1 MHSINQQVTYFKQL
15 DGTVRFNYQAI
26 ANLPATLKDIA
37 MRSQEKFQEIATKL
51 EWGNLQ
57 REAAMAIR
65 ELEFTLTQ
73 LEISI
78 DEFMNAMQYVM
89 IGRVPVNLI
98 SPTILQDMLKNVT
111 LVLPESYEL
120 IVRLSPNNVYL
131 YYEVIQ
137 TAMLADMHSLKLVL
151 DVPIKTVSRQ
161 YELYKTVVLPTHIFN
176 NTYAW
181 FEIGRITLLLICCN
195 APT

>member
-1 MHSINQQVTYFKQL
+1 MI
-15 DGTVRFNYQAI
+15 
-26 ANLPATLKDIA
+26 
-37 MRSQEKFQEIATKL
+37 SQEKFHEIANKL

-57 REAAMAIR
+57 REAATAIR

-78 DEFMNAMQYVM
+78 NELINAIQYVM

-98 SPTILQDMLKNVT
+98 NPTMLQDMLKNVV
-111 LVLPESYEL
+111 LVLPEGCEL
-120 IVRLSPNNVYL
+120 IVGLSPNNVYL

-137 TAMLADMHSLKLVL
+137 TAMLADMNNLKLVS

-161 YELYKTVVLPTHIFN
+161 YE
-176 NTYAW
+176 
-181 FEIGRITLLLICCN
+181 
-195 APT
+195 